1 VTRGEIR
8 AADGARLAT
17 STFGGR
23 GRPLYLVHAT
33 GFCGAMWEPV
43 ARGLSDVAAPRAL
56 DVRGHGAS
64 DKPDGEYP
72 WGVFASDLLAWIAA
86 ERATEALAMGHSSG
100 ATAIA
105 LAAAREP
112 ARFARILLLDPV
124 LLPPPA
130 ERDEAERAGG
140 FGLAERAR
148 KRRGEFPSL
157 AALREQ
163 LRPKPP
169 YSLFTDEIF
178 DLYLAHAVDVASDGR
193 ARLRCPPEI
202 ESRIYTGTTAVDPWQ
217 ELPRIAARTRVV
229 IPQATG
235 MRPHLQARLAS
246 EIASV
251 DVVRVPGTHFLPLEN
266 PDLVVRLARE
276 WLAPA

>member
-1 VTRGEIR
+1 MTRGEIR
-8 AADGARLAT
+8 AGDGAFLAT
-17 STFGGR
+17 RHWGGR

-33 GFCGAMWEPV
+33 GFCGAMWDPV
-43 ARGLSDVAAPRAL
+43 ARRLVDGTTPRAL
-56 DVRGHGAS
+56 DVRGHGRS
-64 DKPDGEYP
+64 DKPDADYP
-72 WGVFASDLLAWIAA
+72 WDLFVSDLLAWIAS
-86 ERATEALAMGHSSG
+86 EGTEGVLALGHSSG

-178 DLYLAHAVDVASDGR
+178 ELYLAHAVEVRPDGS
-193 ARLRCPPEI
+193 ARLLCPPEL

-217 ELPRIAARTRVV
+217 ELGRITARTRAV

-235 MRPHLQARLAS
+235 MRPHLQQRLAA
-246 EIASV
+246 EVPGIAL
-251 DVVRVPGTHFLPLEN
+251 VRVPGTHFLPLEN
-266 PDLVVRLARE
+266 PDLVVTLARE
-276 WLAPA
+276 WFAAA

>member
-1 VTRGEIR
+1 VTRGEVR
-8 AADGARLAT
+8 AADGAFLAT
-17 STFGGR
+17 RHWGGR

-33 GFCGAMWEPV
+33 GFCGALWEPV
-43 ARGLSDVAAPRAL
+43 ARGLLDVAAPRAL
-56 DVRGHGAS
+56 DVRGHGRS
-64 DKPDGEYP
+64 DKPDADYP
-72 WGVFASDLLAWIAA
+72 WDCFASDLLAWVASEGA
-86 ERATEALAMGHSSG
+86 EGVFAMGHSSG

-148 KRRGEFPSL
+148 KRRGEFASL
-157 AALREQ
+157 AALCEQ

-178 DLYLAHAVDVASDGR
+178 DLYLAHAVEVLPDGR
-193 ARLRCPPEI
+193 ARLLCAPEI
-202 ESRIYTGTTAVDPWQ
+202 ESRIYTGTTAVDPWA
-217 ELPRIAARTRVV
+217 EIGRITARTRAV
-229 IPQATG
+229 IPKATG
-235 MRPHLQARLAS
+235 MRPHLQERLAS
-246 EIASV
+246 AIPGVE
-251 DVVRVPGTHFLPLEN
+251 VVRVPGTHFLPLEN
-266 PDLVVRLARE
+266 PDLVTALARE
-276 WLAPA
+276 WFGAP

>member
-1 VTRGEIR
+1 VTQGEIR
-8 AADGARLAT
+8 AADGAFLAT
-17 STFGGR
+17 LHWGGR

-33 GFCGAMWEPV
+33 GFCKELWDPV
-43 ARGLSDVAAPRAL
+43 ARALTDRVAPRAI
-56 DVRGHGAS
+56 DVRGHGRS
-64 DKPDGEYP
+64 DKPDTDYS
-72 WGVFASDLLAWIAA
+72 WDRFASDLAAWISA
-86 ERATEALAMGHSSG
+86 EGAEDVFAMGHSSG

-112 ARFARILLLDPV
+112 ALFSRILLLDPV
-124 LLPPPA
+124 LLPPPG

-169 YSLFTDEIF
+169 YSLFTDEVF
-178 DLYLAHAVDVASDGR
+178 ELYLAHAVETLPDGA

-217 ELPRIAARTRVV
+217 ELARITARTRAV
-229 IPQATG
+229 IPKATG
-235 MRPHLQARLAS
+235 MRPHLQQRLAS
-246 EIASV
+246 EVPGI

-266 PDLVVRLARE
+266 PDLTTRLARE
-276 WLAPA
+276 WFA

>member
-8 AADGARLAT
+8 AADGAFLAT
-17 STFGGR
+17 LHWDGR

-33 GFCGAMWEPV
+33 GFCGAMWDPV
-43 ARGLSDVAAPRAL
+43 ARALASAVAPRAI
-56 DVRGHGAS
+56 DVRGHGRS
-64 DKPDGEYP
+64 DKPDRDYP
-72 WGVFASDLLAWIAA
+72 WSLFADDLAAWIASEGA
-86 ERATEALAMGHSSG
+86 EGVFAMGHSSG

-140 FGLAERAR
+140 FGLADRAR

-163 LRPKPP
+163 LRGKPP

-178 DLYLAHAVDVASDGR
+178 ELYLAHAVEVLPDGR
-193 ARLRCPPEI
+193 ARLLCPPEI

-217 ELPRIAARTRVV
+217 ELRHIRARTRVA
-229 IPQATG
+229 IPKATG
-235 MRPHLQARLAS
+235 MRPHLQERLAG
-246 EIASV
+246 EVPGI
-251 DVVRVPGTHFLPLEN
+251 DVERVPGTHFLPLEN

-276 WLAPA
+276 WFAAP